1 MNVLILGGT
10 TFFGR
15 HLARMLV
22 ERSHTVSLFTRGISA
37 YDESLACTRYVGDRD
52 GDLGALPRTGWDA
65 VVDTSGY
72 VPGIVAASCAHL
84 AHAGRYVFTSSISV
98 YDASGAVIGDGLSPY
113 VPRVANLADDA
124 PENYGPSKRGAED
137 VVRAVFDDR
146 AIVIRPGLLVGPHD
160 PTNRFTYWADRFA
173 EGGEIAIPGPPDR
186 FVQCIDIRDAAAF
199 VIHVLEDERS
209 GTYDLSGKPQTTTM
223 GELATIA
230 RATFDVDARLTWID
244 ESFLE
249 ARGFTGWMDLPLWI
263 GPSHGFPGFMN
274 ANVDRALEHGL
285 TLRPFAQTLADTR
298 AWSQRSGPVVPSETI
313 AGISRERERD
323 LLAAWQND
331 RNSKPN

>member
-15 HLARMLV
+15 HLARMLA
-22 ERSHTVSLFTRGISA
+22 ERDHNVSLFTRGRST
-37 YDESLACTRYVGDRD
+37 YDETLTCTRYVGDRD

-65 VVDTSGY
+65 IIDTSGY

-84 AHAGRYVFTSSISV
+84 ARAGRYVFTSSISV
-98 YDASGAVIGDGLSPY
+98 YDPSGEVVGDGLSPC

-124 PENYGPSKRGAED
+124 PENYGPSKRRSED

-173 EGGEIAIPGPPDR
+173 ESGEIAIPGPPER

-199 VIHVLEDERS
+199 VIRVLEDERS
-209 GTYDLSGKPQTTTM
+209 GIYDLSGKPRTTTM
-223 GELATIA
+223 GELASLAQT
-230 RATFDVDARLTWID
+230 TFDADARLTWID
-244 ESFLE
+244 EDFLE
-249 ARGFTGWMDLPLWI
+249 AHGVTGWMDLPLWI

-274 ANVDRALEHGL
+274 ANVDRALAHGL
-285 TLRPFAQTLADTR
+285 TLRPFEQTLADTR
-298 AWSQRSGPVVPSETI
+298 AWSQRNGPVEPSEKI
-313 AGISRERERD
+313 AGMTRERERD
-323 LLAAWQND
+323 LLAAWHS
-331 RNSKPN
+331 RER